1 MVEWKKIEDFGSYF
15 GGLTGKTKD
24 DFVDGNAKFITY
36 MNVFA
41 NASLDITSTG
51 VVRISDGEK
60 QNKIQKGDILFTGSS
75 ETPDEA
81 GMSCVVTE
89 ELNEDYYMN
98 SFCFGIRLNNPE
110 QYCLNYLKHILRS
123 SDVRKSIS
131 KSASGVTRF
140 NISKARFGKIQI
152 PIPSLEEQTRI
163 VGILDT
169 FTSAIDNLKEQIA
182 QRRKQYEYYRDQLL
196 DLEGKPGVEMKTL
209 GEVCSK
215 LTDGSHFSPKSVE
228 HGYYMPSV
236 KDMTNNGFDYSNCK
250 QVSRE
255 DYEDLIRNG
264 CKPQINDV
272 LIAKDGSML
281 KYVFPIIKEEE
292 IAVLSSIAILT
303 PRTDIITSSYLSHC
317 LKCAKIREKTIRE
330 FSSKG
335 GVPRII
341 LKNFK
346 KICVCFPPLSE
357 QQRIVSILDT
367 FEASIQNLEA
377 HLEQRRKQYE
387 YYRNKLLTFD

>member
-1 MVEWKKIEDFGSYF
+1 
-15 GGLTGKTKD
+15 
-24 DFVDGNAKFITY
+24 

-196 DLEGKPGVEMKTL
+196 DLEGKPGVEWFELLELCDYVDYRGKTP
-209 GEVCSK
+209 SK
-215 LTDGSHFSPKSVE
+215 VDAGIFLVTAKNIRK
-228 HGYYMPSV
+228 GYI
-236 KDMTNNGFDYSNCK
+236 DYDNSK
-250 QVSRE
+250 EYISE
-255 DYEDLIRNG
+255 DDYEEVMHRG
-264 CKPQINDV
+264 KPQIGDV
-272 LIAKDGSML
+272 LVTTEAPLGNVAQIDNENIALAQRVIKYRPKDERL
-281 KYVFPIIKEEE
+281 N
-292 IAVLSSIAILT
+292 
-303 PRTDIITSSYLSHC
+303 SSYLKYILLGSEFQIR
-317 LKCAKIREKTIRE
+317 LEKEATGATAKGIKG
-330 FSSKG
+330 SKLHRMHI
-335 GVPRII
+335 P
-341 LKNFK
+341 L
-346 KICVCFPPLSE
+346 PPLSE

-377 HLEQRRKQYE
+377 QLKQREKQYE
-387 YYRNKLLTFD
+387 YYRNKLLSFE